1 MGKTGNLFLLLHVM
15 SDFVG
20 KDRFF
25 SESCKFLENYF
36 TVVQIIFIIFAPA
49 RQKICVVSALCMCT
63 IHLALQGF
71 C

>member
-25 SESCKFLENYF
+25 SKLANFSK
-36 TVVQIIFIIFAPA
+36 
-49 RQKICVVSALCMCT
+49 T
-63 IHLALQGF
+63 ILLLYKLFSLYLHPLGRKSV
-71 C
+71 